1 MKLSKDKI
9 NEWIQLYLND
19 LEDYGDSSADFII
32 AEHTLHSFHKLLV
45 ESNQD
50 VSIMLREAIAKS
62 SPFPLLMGGNFPES
76 KKGVSGESDQI

>member
-32 AEHTLHSFHKLLV
+32 AEHTLHSFYKLLV
-45 ESNQD
+45 ESSQD
-50 VSIMLREAIAKS
+50 VSIMLREAITKS
-62 SPFPLLMGGNFPES
+62 SKEQREVYENFLEYLEN
-76 KKGVSGESDQI
+76 V